1 MVGQSES
8 RIRKTITIAEALSPC
23 ILWVD
28 EIDKAFANSQ
38 NSGDNGTTNRVLATF
53 ITWLSEKVSPV
64 FVVATAN
71 NIDWIPPE
79 VIRKGRFD
87 EVFFLTLPNFKER
100 RAIFQV
106 HLQKVRP
113 ETSSTYELELLS
125 KITKN
130 FSGAEIE
137 QLVIEAMRLGF
148 SEERDFTTEDMI
160 TVVQRFVPLAQTK
173 SKEIKQLMEWAESGK
188 VALASSSGL

>member
-1 MVGQSES
+1 M
-8 RIRKTITIAEALSPC
+8 SPC

-38 NSGDNGTTNRVLATF
+38 NNGDNGTTNRVLATF

-137 QLVIEAMRLGF
+137 QLVIKDLIMR
-148 SEERDFTTEDMI
+148 I
-160 TVVQRFVPLAQTK
+160 QVPAET
-173 SKEIKQLMEWAESGK
+173 SDDKQNINR
-188 VALASSSGL
+188 